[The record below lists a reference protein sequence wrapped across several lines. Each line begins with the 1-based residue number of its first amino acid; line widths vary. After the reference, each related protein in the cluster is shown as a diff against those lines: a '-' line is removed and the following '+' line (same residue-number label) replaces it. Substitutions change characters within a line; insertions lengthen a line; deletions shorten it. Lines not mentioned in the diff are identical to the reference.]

1 MRLRNERHSIF
12 SRMLGTYLICNT
24 LLLVLFGAA
33 MMTSFSYSMK
43 REVRRY
49 NEIIS
54 EQMKYRF
61 DSIYENIISSMVQ
74 FSSFE
79 EVTTALAKR
88 SMDGV
93 DTMQMNRLI
102 NKYLKRTE
110 SSIISDM
117 MVVGINGY
125 SYSYM
130 TGNRLKKDYDYW
142 EQEWFREAV
151 NDEDQNQYI
160 HVVGLHEQDYYNEMV
175 AQPALGGET
184 FSISFA
190 LTNEDQKV
198 IGALFY
204 NFNVDKVG
212 EILNS
217 NNYEN
222 NYRLALVDDDGTIM
236 SVNEGNLTGEKLKL
250 DRDSWEKIS
259 DEESG
264 TIMAPY
270 DGVKSMINFQ
280 TTNMGW
286 KLISTVPVSSIDAH
300 TTPIWFL
307 FGLLLIICLLAN
319 GVIVLRISKS
329 LHRPIS
335 SLVNSIQNIDFNH
348 LKVNEEIYE
357 YDEMNLIHDRFN
369 DVILRLDDYIKKD
382 LKSQLLLNK
391 FRLDSLQA
399 QINPHFLMN
408 TLQLLQT
415 EIVCGNV
422 RESNDMIVSLSR
434 MLNYSLYDKSSM
446 VRVREELNYIQA
458 YLNLFRMKYEDR
470 LQIEY
475 DIQEKVQDYFMP
487 KLLLQPLVENC
498 IKHAFGENPNHA
510 VIRISVKEEDRKLV
524 FRIRDN
530 GIGMKKEILD
540 VVKKGMEE
548 IEIDSSEIG
557 VKNVHQRIQVL
568 FGDAYGVQIT
578 SKYGKGTEVHL
589 EIPEI
594 TQDQLPEY
602 EEKSDEITNRG

>member
-1 MRLRNERHSIF
+1 
-12 SRMLGTYLICNT
+12 
-24 LLLVLFGAA
+24 

-151 NDEDQNQYI
+151 NDEDQNHYI
-160 HVVGLHEQDYYNEMV
+160 HVIGLHEQDYYNEMV
-175 AQPALGGET
+175 TQPALGGQT

-222 NYRLALVDDDGTIM
+222 NYRLALVDDEGTIM

-259 DEESG
+259 GEESG
-264 TIMAPY
+264 TIMDPY

-300 TTPIWFL
+300 TTPIWLL

-348 LKVNEEIYE
+348 LKVNEEVYE
-357 YDEMNLIHDRFN
+357 YDEMNLIHDKFN

-470 LQIEY
+470 LQIAY
-475 DIQEKVQDYFMP
+475 DIQERVQDYFMP

-510 VIRISVKEEDRKLV
+510 MIRISVKEEERKLV

-568 FGDAYGVQIT
+568 FGDDYGVQIT
-578 SKYGKGTEVHL
+578 SKYGKGTEVLL

-602 EEKSDEITNRG
+602 EEKSDEITSRG